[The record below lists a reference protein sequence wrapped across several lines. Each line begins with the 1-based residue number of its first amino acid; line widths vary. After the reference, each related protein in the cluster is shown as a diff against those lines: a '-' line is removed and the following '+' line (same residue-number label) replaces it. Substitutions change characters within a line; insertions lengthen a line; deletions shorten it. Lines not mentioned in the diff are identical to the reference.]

1 MPKCMPFK
9 IFLIGIC
16 KGWDHYNFMTF
27 DGTSYT
33 FHGNCTY
40 ILVKEIV
47 NKFGNL
53 RILLDN
59 AFCDIADNQSCSRS
73 LIIYYNSMEV
83 QLASEMHE
91 GVRVNKVKCLR
102 F

>member
-1 MPKCMPFK
+1 MCTYVIFLK
-9 IFLIGIC
+9 IHFLIGIC

-47 NKFGNL
+47 NKYGNL

-59 AFCDIADNQSCSRS
+59 AFCDVAVNQSCSRS

-83 QLASEMHE
+83 RLTSVMHE
-91 GVRVNKVKCLR
+91 GVRVNKVM
-102 F
+102 